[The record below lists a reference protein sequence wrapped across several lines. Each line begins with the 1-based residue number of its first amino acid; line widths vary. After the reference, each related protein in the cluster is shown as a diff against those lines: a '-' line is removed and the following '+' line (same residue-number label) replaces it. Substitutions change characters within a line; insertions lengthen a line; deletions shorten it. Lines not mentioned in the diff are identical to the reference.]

1 MTCTS
6 PLHPD
11 SAATR
16 STPPTAAVANGVLHT
31 RLDNG
36 LGVVVI
42 PDHRAPV
49 VTHMVWYRSGAA
61 DDPVGKSGI
70 AHFLEHL
77 MFKGTHK
84 HPAGSF
90 SALIADLGGHQN
102 AFTAKDFTAYFQQIP
117 AEHLAICMEYEA
129 DRMTNLVLAD
139 EVVESERKVVLEERL
154 MRIDSHPAQVLGEAL
169 QIAAY
174 TTHPYG
180 KPVIGW
186 QHEIRSLGRTDAL
199 DYYERFY
206 TPENAVLIVAG
217 DVEPIA
223 AIELANRSY
232 GVIEPRGA
240 VPVRDRPSEPMPT
253 THRQVT
259 LADAKVA
266 QPQFQRLHLVPSY
279 GNAEPGEAEALDVL
293 ALLLGRSQTGVL
305 YKRLVLM
312 DGVASSVGAS
322 YMGTALQD
330 ARFGLHAVPRT
341 GVSLDQ
347 LDAAIETV
355 IKDCSKQGFDRA
367 DIARAKTRLAADAL
381 YAQDSQMSLS
391 QRYGSAL
398 CIGMTIEAIQAW
410 PERIAAVSSED
421 LSRALRRL
429 DRATGV
435 SGLLLRPR
443 DDGGHSAAA

>member
-1 MTCTS
+1 VTS
-6 PLHPD
+6 ALSLHPV
-11 SAATR
+11 SAGAR
-16 STPPTAAVANGVLHT
+16 STPSTPPGDVSHT

-49 VTHMVWYRSGAA
+49 VTHMVWYKNGAA

-84 HPAGSF
+84 HPAGAF
-90 SALIADLGGHQN
+90 STLIADIGGQQN
-102 AFTAKDFTAYFQQIP
+102 AFTAQDFTAYFQQIP

-139 EVVESERKVVLEERL
+139 DVVESERKVVQEERM
-154 MRIDSHPAQVLGEAL
+154 MRIDNHPAQVLGEAM

-174 TTHPYG
+174 TSHPYG
-180 KPVIGW
+180 RPVIGW
-186 QHEIRSLGRTDAL
+186 RHEIGGLGRADAL

-206 TPENAVLIVAG
+206 TPENAILIVAG
-217 DVEPIA
+217 DVEPA
-223 AIELANRSY
+223 AAVELADRFY
-232 GVIEPRGA
+232 GPIRPRGV
-240 VPVRDRPSEPMPT
+240 VPVRNRPNGPPPT

-259 LADAKVA
+259 LADPKIA
-266 QPQFQRLHLVPSY
+266 QAQFHRLHVVPSY
-279 GNAEPGEAEALDVL
+279 GNAEPGEALDVL

-305 YKRLVLM
+305 YKRLVLK
-312 DGVASSVGAS
+312 DAVASSVGAS
-322 YMGTALQD
+322 YLGTALQD

-341 GVSLDQ
+341 GVSLEQ

-355 IKDCSKQGFDRA
+355 LGDCCKHGFDRV
-367 DIARAKTRLAADAL
+367 DVERAKTRLAADAL
-381 YAQDSQMSLS
+381 YVQDSQMALS

-398 CIGMTIEAIQAW
+398 SIGMTIEAIQSW
-410 PERIAAVSSED
+410 PQRIAAVSSED
-421 LSRALRRL
+421 LLRALRRL
-429 DRATGV
+429 DQATGV
-435 SGLLLRPR
+435 SGLLCSAR
-443 DDGGHSAAA
+443 GGGRSVAA